1 MPQHGQADSFMA
13 QNDRLFRG
21 SWDATLEE
29 ICIGRQLH
37 HQFQCVTYKAN
48 TLYENGI
55 GGELMNKKSTGVFF
69 AIFLALVIT
78 DSSLA
83 QSTKLPQ
90 LKLAVSTA
98 TPHNTPLWVAKDKKI
113 FEKYGVDVQMIFVMG
128 GALVSQML
136 AAGEIQVAANAPA
149 ALISLIA
156 GGTDVAMFLGISNTS
171 PFALITQPNIKTA
184 ADLRGKR
191 LGTARFGGSSHVSAL
206 IALDHLKLDPKRD
219 KIILMQTGLDP
230 ERMAALEQKGLDAAM
245 LQRLA
250 TKTMIAKGYTQLLNL
265 NQAKIPYQNTV
276 LASRRDRMAANPKL
290 YDSFTRAI
298 VEGYA
303 YVFNKENK
311 QAVKEVLAKNLRLPS
326 ADAAEDFYL
335 EALEELDRKPYP
347 TLQGTRTVIQYVTEQ
362 NPKAASVKAER
373 IVDMS
378 WLKKLDDEGFFD
390 KVYKGQ

>member
-1 MPQHGQADSFMA
+1 V
-13 QNDRLFRG
+13 N
-21 SWDATLEE
+21 
-29 ICIGRQLH
+29 
-37 HQFQCVTYKAN
+37 
-48 TLYENGI
+48 
-55 GGELMNKKSTGVFF
+55 NKSMLVGFF
-69 AIFLALVIT
+69 AFLMALVMAK
-78 DSSLA
+78 SSLA
-83 QSTKLPQ
+83 QSSKLPQ

-113 FEKYGVDVQMIFVMG
+113 FDKHGVDVQMIFVMG

-149 ALISLIA
+149 ALLSLIA
-156 GGTDVAMFLGISNTS
+156 GGQDIAMFLGVSNTS
-171 PFALITQPNIKTA
+171 PFTLMTQPNIKTA
-184 ADLRGKR
+184 ADLKGKR

-206 IALDHLKLDPKRD
+206 IALDHLGLDAKRD
-219 KIILMQTGLDP
+219 KIILLQTGLDP

-250 TKTMIAKGYTQLLNL
+250 TKTMTSKGYTQLLDL

-276 LASRRDRMAANPKL
+276 LASRRDYMSAHPKL
-290 YDSFTRAI
+290 FESFTRAM

-311 QAVKEVLAKNLRLPS
+311 QAVKEVLAKNLRLPN

-347 TLQGTRTVIQYVTEQ
+347 TVEGTRTVIKFVAEQ
-362 NPKAASVKAER
+362 NPKVASVKAER
-373 IVDMS
+373 IVDSS
-378 WLKKLDDEGFFD
+378 WLKKLDDEGFFE
-390 KVYKGQ
+390 KIYRGK

>member
-1 MPQHGQADSFMA
+1 MEA
-13 QNDRLFRG
+13 
-21 SWDATLEE
+21 
-29 ICIGRQLH
+29 
-37 HQFQCVTYKAN
+37 K
-48 TLYENGI
+48 
-55 GGELMNKKSTGVFF
+55 LMNKTSTGVFF
-69 AIFLALVIT
+69 AIFLTFVIT

-83 QSTKLPQ
+83 QSTKLPL

-149 ALISLIA
+149 ALVSLIA
-156 GGTDVAMFLGISNTS
+156 GGTDIAMFLGISNTS
-171 PFALITQPNIKTA
+171 PFALITQPTIKTA
-184 ADLRGKR
+184 ADLKGKR

-206 IALDHLKLDPKRD
+206 IALDHLGVDAKRD
-219 KIILMQTGLDP
+219 NIILMQTGLDP

-250 TKTMIAKGYTQLLNL
+250 TKTMLAKGYTQLLNL

-276 LASRRDRMAANPKL
+276 LASRKDRMSANPKMF
-290 YDSFTRAI
+290 DSFIRAI

-303 YVFNKENK
+303 YVFNKDNK
-311 QAVKEVLAKNLRLPS
+311 QAVKEVLAKNLRLPNP
-326 ADAAEDFYL
+326 DAAEDFYL

-347 TLQGTRTVIQYVTEQ
+347 TLEGTRTVIKYVSEQ

-373 IVDMS
+373 IVDVS
-378 WLKKLDDEGFFD
+378 WLKKLEDEGFFE
-390 KVYKGQ
+390 KVYKGK